1 MARVL
6 HLLKG
11 DDPALALTVIDQQR
25 QAGDEIAVVLLPGA
39 ASLATLPAGVTV
51 QRVPDQLTWDALL
64 ERIFEADQV
73 ITW

>member
-11 DDPALALTVIDQQR
+11 DDPALALVVIAQQ
-25 QAGDEIAVVLLPGA
+25 QAAGDEIGVALLPGTPTP
-39 ASLATLPAGVTV
+39 TLPAGVSL
-51 QRVPDQLTWDALL
+51 QRVPDELGWDALL

>member
-11 DDPALALTVIDQQR
+11 DDPALALTVVAQQ
-25 QAGDEIAVVLLPGA
+25 QAAGDDVIVALLPGTPG
-39 ASLATLPAGVTV
+39 LTLPSGVCTLA
-51 QRVPDQLTWDALL
+51 VPGELSWEALL